1 MFLLL
6 FSEEEKEGIFLRGKR
21 QMIILFFSGEEK
33 KASFSEGFSDY
44 LSSLITCLVHSSAL
58 KPLNAGFSL
67 AS

>member
-44 LSSLITCLVHSSAL
+44 LSSLITCLL
-58 KPLNAGFSL
+58 
-67 AS
+67 